1 MTTLDDMINE
11 KIDFYIAQ
19 LEQAKTQSC
28 RRTRVGAVQEATK
41 DVDTWAFYWDD
52 KLQRLADSL

>member
-19 LEQAKTQSC
+19 LEEAKTQSC
-28 RRTRVGAVQEATK
+28 RRTRVCAVQDAIS
-41 DVDTWAFYWDD
+41 DVDTWAVYWDD
-52 KLQRLADSL
+52 KLQRLTDSL